1 MGFELPAAQSVAVNP
16 TQEEMRT
23 WVEAYMPNI
32 TVTEFGNINYQAL
45 VTARLSGSTFFV
57 TDEPIAKPQM
67 SRAEYEEWR
76 KKNPI

>member
-32 TVTEFGNINYQAL
+32 TVTEFGNLA
-45 VTARLSGSTFFV
+45 ARAGFAQQSV
-57 TDEPIAKPQM
+57 WTDA
-67 SRAEYEEWR
+67 SRLFSVQYLT
-76 KKNPI
+76 IS